1 VNKEEI
7 AKRLSAIHAK
17 LGSASFRDRM
27 DTARDYYDATGSTTK
42 YIRCIREAEAELDA
56 ETPGVTF
63 PTWEKIAYQGEGAT
77 A

>member
-1 VNKEEI
+1 MNKEEVE
-7 AKRLSAIHAK
+7 ARLSAIHAK
-17 LGSASFRDRM
+17 LGSAPFRDRM

-63 PTWEKIAYQGEGAT
+63 PIWEKLAYQGHGAT

>member
-1 VNKEEI
+1 MNKEEVE
-7 AKRLSAIHAK
+7 ARLSAIHAK
-17 LGSASFRDRM
+17 LGSAPFRDRM

-42 YIRCIREAEAELDA
+42 YIRCIREAEAELDV

-63 PTWEKIAYQGEGAT
+63 PTWEKLAYQGHGAT

>member
-1 VNKEEI
+1 MNKEEVED
-7 AKRLSAIHAK
+7 RLSAIHAK
-17 LGSASFRDRM
+17 LESAPFRDRM
-27 DTARDYYDATGSTTK
+27 DTARDHYDATGSTTK

-63 PTWEKIAYQGEGAT
+63 PTWEKIVYQGEGAT

>member
-1 VNKEEI
+1 
-7 AKRLSAIHAK
+7 
-17 LGSASFRDRM
+17 M

-63 PTWEKIAYQGEGAT
+63 PTWEKLAYQGHGAT